1 MTHLTR
7 RLWLL
12 LFSSLFLMVSC
23 KKEIGDKDFDNLE
36 QTKTFSSEVAQ
47 KWQDL
52 QFLKL
57 LPLGDYTYE
66 TPLCVYTLAVK
77 LKHQS

>member
-23 KKEIGDKDFDNLE
+23 KKETGDKDFDKLVNKNYGHLE

-52 QFLKL
+52 QLKIL
-57 LPLGDYTYE
+57 RLPAG
-66 TPLCVYTLAVK
+66 PIRLA
-77 LKHQS
+77 